1 MQWNEALEMPSGQ
14 VYFGVEFDPKPS
26 INHEMSRLGTM
37 PSNATPFCAWPSHA
51 GTMKLSFGTELDS

>member
-1 MQWNEALEMPSGQ
+1 MAKCLCS

-37 PSNATPFCAWPSHA
+37 PSDATPFCAWPSHA
-51 GTMKLSFGTELDS
+51 GTMKLGFGTELDS